1 MSLNSYNLTKQ
12 SVVYGMFNQ
21 FVFNEVK
28 TNIDLIERYFL
39 MDVTT
44 MGNNLIKSLLDA
56 VRKYEFQ
63 NIDEPLFRSILA
75 SQGKTDSE
83 SSSILNEIIKYKM
96 FDTYQIDPIRKFIRG
111 IGSQSLLDIAAKKF
125 AGDPEGYIKYLRTNE
140 YKADYSDMFSVTNF
154 DNIDINAIQ
163 ASSMGGWKSAFDFM
177 NQSFQPMQKYE
188 NGQIVMVCMP
198 PGCFTGDTKVRLSDG
213 TEISMKDLKEG
224 IESGNE
230 YYTFCRSETGEVKV
244 TKIKDCWI
252 TKKTD
257 DLVDVKIDNG
267 ALVRCTPD
275 HKFMMRDGSY
285 KEAKDLK
292 PQDSL
297 MSDWIKSEYNLK
309 ELYEHKDDYLDFLH
323 LKGYLIYKIT
333 NKVNGKCYIG
343 DTDVDLMWRLFDH
356 PFGAHLSIRYNNS
369 YSHLYNAM
377 RKYKLENFTIRIVY
391 RGEET
396 EYHNEGKYIQFYDSY
411 NNGYNGS
418 STGKWAGD
426 SRTKGLIRIIDP
438 TGTIEKRVRESS
450 FREFWSLHGWIKG
463 VKKSSVESWRSSI
476 TKNKG
481 IKGRIIINNSK
492 IEKRVKPSD
501 LEYWLNNP
509 DETWIIGRLP
519 SVSEKRNE
527 KMKSENKGF
536 YDRKISSAAGKKS
549 AELSR
554 INGTNLYDPE
564 IRKCGQINGLKSQK
578 ENGTGIYDPKVRKLA
593 NESSQATLRSKKIGA
608 CHDPKIQSQI
618 RRLATEKA
626 KEKRLTN
633 NFSIMDEMISEGLP
647 ITKLEFESR
656 RKLYPKS
663 SSSTLKW
670 DKMIERMSLD
680 QKIKYGLDNHKVA
693 SVIKVNSNIVPVYD
707 LEVEDESHNFLL
719 ADGEV
724 FVHNCGK
731 TLFMINECLNMCIQ
745 GARCHYL
752 ALGDMNQKDFVQR
765 MGAIYSGLNFGDV
778 MLNLPNVF
786 SQLKNIMRGKF
797 NLTILPAAQ
806 TSVDEYIEY
815 MLAHQN
821 EYDVLFVDYDSNF
834 KPTQA
839 DNMYKEGGYIYDN
852 LTKLTKA
859 GKLVFCASQPKIGSW
874 RNETIELTDAGESSR
889 KQHNVDVMITGS
901 RGGMTYNP
909 NHLGRMKIAKN
920 RRGEEGVEVPYIRLN
935 NGRFRILTETLY
947 SKLKGIAERR
957 NYTDSDIN
965 QMLEMEQQAMMSQSN
980 QVHQQQSSHNNPQQ
994 NSQSN
999 NQQFDLQAYMASQL
1013 NSKP

>member
-96 FDTYQIDPIRKFIRG
+96 FDTYQIDPIRRFIRG

-125 AGDPEGYIKYLRTNE
+125 AGDPEGYIKFLRTNE
-140 YKADYSDMFSVTNF
+140 YKADYSDMFTVTNF
-154 DNIDINAIQ
+154 DNIDINTIQ
-163 ASSMGGWKSAFDFM
+163 ANSMGGWRSTYDFI

-188 NGQIVMVCMP
+188 NGQICMVVSP
-198 PGCFTGDTKVRLSDG
+198 PGCFTKDTKVRLTDG
-213 TEISMKDLKEG
+213 TEITMEDLKEG
-224 IESGNE
+224 IISGNE
-230 YYTFCRSETGEVKV
+230 YYTYCKSSDGSVKK
-244 TKIKDCWI
+244 TKINACWI
-252 TKKTD
+252 SKRTSN
-257 DLVDVKIDNG
+257 LVEVLIDNG
-267 ALVRCTPD
+267 SKIRCTPD

-292 PQDSL
+292 ESDSL
-297 MSDWIKSEYNLK
+297 MSDWTKCEYNLK
-309 ELYEHKDDYLDFLH
+309 DLFDHKEDYLEFLH
-323 LKGYLIYKIT
+323 LEGYLIYKIT

-343 DTDVDLMWRLFDH
+343 DTSANLDWRLYLH
-356 PFGAHLSIRYNNS
+356 PHGAHLTIGYVKSS
-369 YSHLYNAM
+369 AHLYNAM
-377 RKYKLENFTIRIVY
+377 RKYGLENFTIRILTFD
-391 RGEET
+391 ESFT
-396 EYHNEGKYIQFYDSY
+396 ESYFIEKYDSF
-411 NNGYNGS
+411 NNGYNGNL
-418 STGKWAGD
+418 TGKFGVD
-426 SRTKGLIRIIDP
+426 SNTEKIAVRKG
-438 TGTIEKRVRESS
+438 SS
-450 FREFWSLHGWIKG
+450 MRFIK
-463 VKKSSVESWRSSI
+463 KF
-476 TKNKG
+476 
-481 IKGRIIINNSK
+481 
-492 IEKRVKPSD
+492 D
-501 LEYWLNNP
+501 LEYWEANG
-509 DETWIIGRLP
+509 W
-519 SVSEKRNE
+519 EKGQPEHISRIRNE
-527 KMKSENKGF
+527 KMKAENKGF
-536 YDRKISSAAGKKS
+536 YNKAISSAAGKK
-549 AELSR
+549 AYKYHEAH
-554 INGTNLYDPE
+554 GTNLYDPE
-564 IRKCGQINGLKSQK
+564 VRKRGQINGLKSQK
-578 ENGTGIYDPKVRKLA
+578 ENKTGLYSKEVRKRA
-593 NESSQATLRSKKIGA
+593 NESSQKILREKKVSA
-608 CHDPKIQSQI
+608 CYDPVLQPQI
-618 RRLATEKA
+618 RKLATEKA
-626 KEKRLTN
+626 KEKRLIN
-633 NFSIMDEMISEGLP
+633 NFSIMDQMLSEGLT
-647 ITKLEFESR
+647 ITKSEFEVR
-656 RKLYPKS
+656 RKAFPKPS
-663 SSSTLKW
+663 SNTLKW
-670 DKMIERMSLD
+670 DKMIERMTLD
-680 QKIKYGLDNHKVA
+680 QKIKYGIDNHKVIE
-693 SVIKVNSNIVPVYD
+693 VKLITLDKEVPVYD
-707 LEVEDESHNFLL
+707 LNVEDESHNFLL

-731 TLFMINECLNMCIQ
+731 TLFSISECLNMTLQ
-745 GARCHYL
+745 GARTHYL

-765 MGAIYSGLNFGDV
+765 MGAMYSGYTFGDT
-778 MLNLPNVF
+778 MLKLPEIYP
-786 SQLKNIMRGKF
+786 QLKAALGGRF

-806 TSVDEYIEY
+806 TTVDEYIEY
-815 MLAHQN
+815 MISKAD

-852 LTKLTKA
+852 LTKLTKL
-859 GKLVFCASQPKIGSW
+859 GKLVFVAAQPKIGSW
-874 RNETIELTDAGESSR
+874 RNETLELTDAGESSR
-889 KQHNVDVMITGS
+889 KQHNVDIMITIS
-901 RGGMTYNP
+901 KGGMTYNP
-909 NHLGRMKIAKN
+909 NHIGRMKIAKN